1 MNIRIGNLTSG
12 RNRVSG
18 NDLLRRQNDAHKIL
32 SPSDIAQGKVSG
44 GRLLYTTLGGVPRQL
59 TADDMSVFKAKAKE
73 LGTRYKGGATI
84 DDIVRASRPEDMQR
98 AREIK
103 WSTPARL
110 RNGTIDFIA
119 SASPQSQVTRHYVT
133 VVLTDYGAALA
144 RAATPLQAAAWL
156 AKEGHIRWDCTCGRH
171 TFWYR
176 YIATSIGANALRPET
191 GYPRIRN
198 AQLTG
203 LGCKHTLRTVIE
215 LRDSMLVRKQVAKMV
230 EADRARLDNPGRTK
244 PQTVRVTQ
252 QEADRITAGRV
263 RRIAVKPEQR
273 RASLPKAPSRADITQ
288 ALQAFKGR
296 KDVTS
301 VAVTRAL
308 NALLKQT
315 QPGARP

>member
-1 MNIRIGNLTSG
+1 MIRIGNLTSG

-44 GRLLYTTLGGVPRQL
+44 GRLLYTTLGGVPRQV
-59 TADDMSVFKAKAKE
+59 TADDMAVFKAKARE

-119 SASPQSQVTRHYVT
+119 SASPKSSASRHYLT
-133 VVLTDYGAALA
+133 VVFADYGAALA

-156 AKEGHIRWDCTCGRH
+156 AKEGHVKWDCSCGRH

-176 YIATSIGANALRPET
+176 FIATSIGANALRPES
-191 GYPRIRN
+191 GWPRVRN
-198 AQLTG
+198 PLLTG

-215 LRDSMLVRKQVAKMV
+215 LRDSMLVRKQVAKMI

-244 PQTVRVTQ
+244 LQTIRVTQ
-252 QEADRITAGRV
+252 EEADRITAGRV

-273 RASLPKAPSRADITQ
+273 GAKLPLPASAADIEKALKTYTGRGDAASAAIAR
-288 ALQAFKGR
+288 ALQAL
-296 KDVTS
+296 
-301 VAVTRAL
+301 L
-308 NALLKQT
+308 NQT
-315 QPGARP
+315 QQGARQ